1 MTAEWEQVDA
11 SQSTGN
17 HPRFAISLP
26 EIARKH
32 DQVATRPIKPL
43 GLFDFLTSEGFT
55 NLSVSVFLEALLLS
69 GWR

>member
-1 MTAEWEQVDA
+1 MTAEPEEADA
-11 SQSTGN
+11 SQSAGN

-26 EIARKH
+26 EIVREH

-43 GLFDFLTSEGFT
+43 GLVDFLTSEGFT

-69 GWR
+69 SWR